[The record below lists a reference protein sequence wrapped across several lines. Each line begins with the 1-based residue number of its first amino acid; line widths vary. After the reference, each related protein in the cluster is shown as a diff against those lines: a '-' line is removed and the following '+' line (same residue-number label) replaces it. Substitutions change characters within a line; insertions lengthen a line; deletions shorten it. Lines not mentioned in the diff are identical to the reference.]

1 MNANTARFDAEA
13 GLWDENPVRAALAR
27 SIVALAEREI
37 ATLPAPPRL
46 MDYGCGTGMC
56 SLPLACRCSAV
67 LGVDVSQ
74 GMLDKLAEKAAA
86 LSLPNIATLRH
97 DVTQAPLP
105 MAPGAPGFDVILSA
119 MALHHVRDVPLLLRR
134 FRPLLNPGGAL
145 LLADLD
151 EEDGTFH
158 TDATGV
164 EHRGFKREWLL
175 NQLWETGFRTI
186 HIATAHTIAKPIVT
200 GATGHFPVFFMS
212 AGMNRS

>member
-13 GLWDENPVRAALAR
+13 GLWDENPVRASLAR
-27 SIVALAEREI
+27 SIVALVELEI
-37 ATLPAPPRL
+37 AALPAPPRL

-56 SLPLACRCSAV
+56 SLPLACRCSSV

-74 GMLDKLAEKAAA
+74 GMLGKLAKKAAA
-86 LSLPNIATLRH
+86 LSLPNIATLRY
-97 DVTQAPLP
+97 DLTQAPLP
-105 MAPGAPGFDVILSA
+105 METGAPGFDVILSA

-134 FRPLLNPGGAL
+134 FRPLLNRGGVL

-158 TDATGV
+158 ADSTGV

-175 NQLWETGFRTI
+175 NQLWETGFRAI
-186 HIATAHTIAKPIVT
+186 RIATAHTIAKPIAN
-200 GATGHFPVFFMS
+200 GATGCFPVFFMAAS
-212 AGMNRS
+212 TERI